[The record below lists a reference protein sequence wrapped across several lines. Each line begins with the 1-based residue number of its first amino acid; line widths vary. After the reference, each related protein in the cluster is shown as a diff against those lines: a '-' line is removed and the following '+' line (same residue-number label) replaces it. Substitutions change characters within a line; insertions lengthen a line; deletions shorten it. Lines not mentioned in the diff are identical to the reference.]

1 MLCFTRCIFAA
12 VISLSANVSPVFAY
26 PIDCAI
32 AICMPGGFSAS
43 AECTRAKVEVLR
55 RLTPPTIE
63 PPIQLWRCP
72 MNTGVSLPGM
82 GADGSTPEMRT
93 WRSSIEVWM
102 LQKQSSNSSGGRES
116 SVYAHRSYYN
126 DTGDFVG
133 GGVQIDAMPDWIK
146 TEVQKHTPFPLESD
160 HGNFR
165 AIVFKY
171 GDYDQG
177 STTEWF
183 TY

>member
-1 MLCFTRCIFAA
+1 MKSFCRPLTWAVFALLPA
-12 VISLSANVSPVFAY
+12 ASPAAAY

-32 AICMPGGFSAS
+32 AICMPGGFPAS
-43 AECTRAKVEVLR
+43 AECTRAKIEVLR

-82 GADGSTPEMRT
+82 GADGSTPEMRA
-93 WRSSIEVWM
+93 WRSGIEVWM
-102 LQKQSSNSSGGRES
+102 LQKRSSNSSGGRES
-116 SVYAHRSYYN
+116 NVYAHRSHYN
-126 DTGDFVG
+126 EVGDFVG
-133 GGVQIDAMPDWIK
+133 GGVQLDAMPDWIK
-146 TEVQKHTPFPLESD
+146 AEVSKHTPFPLESD
-160 HGNFR
+160 HGSFR

-171 GDYDQG
+171 GDYDGG

-183 TY
+183 AY